1 MNKKWEFYEENSE
14 EIIDIAK
21 KHNISELLTKIL
33 VNRGITDDKEIDTFL
48 NPTRNDFYDPY
59 LMPDMDKAVE
69 RIIKAINNQE
79 KVMIYGDYDVDGITS
94 ITVLKKFLEER
105 GLKTGHYIPNRL
117 EEGYGLNEN
126 AIRSIA
132 EQKYTLMITV
142 DCGIS
147 GIEEVE
153 LANQLGIET
162 IITDHHEQSESLPN
176 AYAIINA
183 KRKDSQYPFRGLAGC
198 GAVFKLIQ
206 AISLRLGL
214 EEKEFLKYLD
224 IVCVGTISD
233 IVPLVDENRVI
244 AKLGLKLV
252 AQTRNIGLRELIL
265 QSGYKKIDS
274 NTISFG
280 VAPRINAC
288 GRIGYQEE
296 ALDLFLTNNR
306 EEARK
311 ITARLNS
318 YNLERQTK
326 EKDIFEQA
334 IKELEKEDIEKLNT
348 IVLSGD
354 NWHHGVIGIV
364 ASKLTEK
371 FYKPTILICF
381 EDNIG
386 KGSGRSLPGFDL
398 HEALVESSAYL
409 EKYGGHEMAVGLSL
423 KKEKYND
430 FKLAFEEIAKSKNI
444 QQIIPVIKI
453 DSIITAKDINK
464 KTIQDL
470 EMLEPFGEKNK
481 NPIFVYKNLKIDSIR
496 ALSEGKHLKLTLKD
510 DNLLINAIGFNL
522 GYLSEEYLIG
532 DKIDIAGNLEINKYG
547 RRRDNPNKYKRCY
560 EINIEKENV
569 TIDKIIDK
577 MKTNNPNSNTDLI
590 RKAYNY
596 AYENHKGQKRISGE
610 PYIIHPLEVAYILAE
625 LELDDS
631 TICAAL
637 LHDVVEDTPITHED
651 IVREFGDEIAE
662 MVEGVTKLRKN

>member
-1 MNKKWEFYEENSE
+1 MNKKWEFYGENSE

-132 EQKYTLMITV
+132 EQKYILMITV

-244 AKLGLKLV
+244 AKLGLKLI

-288 GRIGYQEE
+288 GRMGYQEE
-296 ALDLFLTNNR
+296 ALDLFLTNNI

-398 HEALVESSAYL
+398 HEALVETSAYL

-453 DSIITAKDINK
+453 DSIITAKDVNK

-560 EINIEKENV
+560 EINIEKGNLYA
-569 TIDKIIDK
+569 KQRK
-577 MKTNNPNSNTDLI
+577 CNN
-590 RKAYNY
+590 R
-596 AYENHKGQKRISGE
+596 
-610 PYIIHPLEVAYILAE
+610 
-625 LELDDS
+625 
-631 TICAAL
+631 
-637 LHDVVEDTPITHED
+637 
-651 IVREFGDEIAE
+651 
-662 MVEGVTKLRKN
+662 

>member
-1 MNKKWEFYEENSE
+1 MNKKWEFYEENNE
-14 EIIDIAK
+14 KIIEIAK

-59 LMPDMDKAVE
+59 LMPDMEKAVE

-147 GIEEVE
+147 GIEEVD

-162 IITDHHEQSESLPN
+162 IITDHHEQLENLPN

-206 AISLRLGL
+206 AISIRLKL

-265 QSGYKKIDS
+265 QSGYKKVDS

-288 GRIGYQEE
+288 GRMGYQEE
-296 ALDLFLTNNR
+296 ALDLFLTNNI
-306 EEARK
+306 EEAKK

-318 YNLERQTK
+318 YNVERQTK

-334 IKELEKEDIEKLNT
+334 IKELEKEDIKNLNT

-381 EDNIG
+381 EDDIG

-453 DSIITAKDINK
+453 DSIITAKDVNK
-464 KTIQDL
+464 KTIEEL

-522 GYLSEEYLIG
+522 GHLSEEYLIG

-547 RRRDNPNKYKRCY
+547 RRRNSSNKYKRCY
-560 EINIEKENV
+560 EINIEKGN
-569 TIDKIIDK
+569 
-577 MKTNNPNSNTDLI
+577 L
-590 RKAYNY
+590 Y
-596 AYENHKGQKRISGE
+596 AK
-610 PYIIHPLEVAYILAE
+610 
-625 LELDDS
+625 
-631 TICAAL
+631 
-637 LHDVVEDTPITHED
+637 
-651 IVREFGDEIAE
+651 
-662 MVEGVTKLRKN
+662 